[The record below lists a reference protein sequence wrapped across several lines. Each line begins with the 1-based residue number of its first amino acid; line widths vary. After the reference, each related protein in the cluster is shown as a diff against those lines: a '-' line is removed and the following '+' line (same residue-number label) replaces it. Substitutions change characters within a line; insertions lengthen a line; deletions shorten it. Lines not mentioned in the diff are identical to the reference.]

1 MAGRIDG
8 LPLYILCPALP
19 LPCWTT
25 CAVTDLLLKFIR
37 LSDGAWAIT
46 RRETHS
52 VTRHPG
58 LVVLQEDKAV
68 NGVHEQELR
77 VPCTAKMRI
86 TGIVASNPN

>member
-19 LPCWTT
+19 LPCWTM
-25 CAVTDLLLKFIR
+25 CAVIDSLLKFIR
-37 LSDGAWAIT
+37 LSDGTWAIT
-46 RRETHS
+46 RRKAHR

-68 NGVHEQELR
+68 NVVHTRTSVCGVQAPRHSA
-77 VPCTAKMRI
+77 TAQTCKR
-86 TGIVASNPN
+86 